1 MQIDLYGG
9 FGEKGRTSVGLA
21 DSHTRILLDVGI
33 KVGATGREYYPVIGD
48 AAIMSL
54 DAVLVSHA
62 HEDHVGGLSW
72 LLSRGFRGR
81 IFMTHET
88 RGETDGMLAEYADP
102 SHVRN
107 FPIDPGRVR
116 LFVPG
121 ETLRIGNLKILT
133 GRSGH
138 VVGGVWF
145 HVNNGRGQVVYCAD
159 VTPGSSVFVMDP
171 VPRCDLILL
180 DTSYAADAVSGRQR
194 STEIQNWIAAHPSG
208 CLLPV
213 PASGKPLEIM
223 AILPDRFA
231 IHQAM
236 REPIA
241 TQILAENAFAP
252 ATCELLRRRLAH
264 AVDWS
269 DGSPF
274 PDCPLLTVDGM
285 GSAGPSV
292 EAIGRAAA
300 QGLPIL
306 LTGHIPDQTP
316 ARTCFDEGRASWIR
330 LPTHP
335 TRDENVAIWSNAGSP
350 DAFGHSCPHS
360 GLRALQSFLPKLDV
374 NAVTGDHLA
383 I

>member
-9 FGEKGRTSVGLA
+9 FGEKGRTSVGISTS
-21 DSHTRILLDVGI
+21 DTRILLDVGI
-33 KVGATGREYYPVIGD
+33 KVGAMGRDYYPAIDV
-48 AAIMSL
+48 AAIASL
-54 DAVLVSHA
+54 DAVFVSHA
-62 HEDHVGGLSW
+62 HEDHIGGLSW
-72 LLSRGFRGR
+72 LLSCGFHGL

-88 RGETDGMLAEYADP
+88 RGEADGMLAQYADP
-102 SHVRN
+102 SHVRDY
-107 FPIDPGRVR
+107 PIDRCRVK
-116 LFVPG
+116 LFTPG
-121 ETLRIGNLKILT
+121 ETLRVGPLKILT

-145 HVNNGRGQVVYCAD
+145 HVDDGEHQAVYCAD

-171 VPRCDLILL
+171 VPRCDLIVL
-180 DTSYAADAVSGRQR
+180 DTSYAADSISGLQR
-194 STEIQNWIAAHPSG
+194 RTEIENWIAAHPSG

-223 AILPDRFA
+223 AILTGKFA

-236 REPIA
+236 RQPIS

-252 ATCELLRRRLAH
+252 STQELLRQRLER

-269 DGSPF
+269 DGDPF

-292 EAIGRAAA
+292 EAIRRAAA

-306 LTGHIPDQTP
+306 LTGHIPDHTP
-316 ARTCFDEGRASWIR
+316 ARRCYDEARATWIR

-335 TRDENVAIWSNAGSP
+335 TRDENVAIWNAASSP
-350 DAFGHSCPHS
+350 YALGHSCPHS
-360 GLRALQSFLPKLDV
+360 GLRDLQHFLPKLDV
-374 NAVTGDHLA
+374 TAVTGDHLE